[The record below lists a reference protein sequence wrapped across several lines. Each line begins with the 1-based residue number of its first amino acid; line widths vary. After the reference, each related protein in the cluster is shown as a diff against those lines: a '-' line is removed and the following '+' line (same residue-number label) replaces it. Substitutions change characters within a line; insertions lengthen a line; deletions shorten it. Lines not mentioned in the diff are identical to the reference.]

1 MDDNSSIL
9 SCRTS
14 LTRRSFLGMSGM
26 AMGLGMVGCAATGP
40 GRHGLMSGTSKTQK
54 IDGKSA
60 VSLITNSDRR
70 QATYDALKPLRSDV
84 ASSIGNR
91 QVVIKVNAGFPT
103 EDHRIHSTYPGQVRG
118 ILDFLREFYDREIW
132 IAEGVGSSKGTM
144 FDGFEL
150 YGFMDLKNEYQGLTF
165 VDANQTTSA
174 RKWIRQWRQY
184 PVPVNVISMY
194 FEPDKYIISAARLK
208 THNAVVG
215 TFSLKNIVM
224 GSPLGLFRNHPSEK
238 GLMHGGA
245 RDEDASG
252 RELSYNMFTLALG
265 GVYPDLAVVDGI
277 IGIEGNGPWDGTE
290 VEHNITVASTD
301 FVACDRICTEITG
314 MDPFYMKY
322 LEWCGEAEL
331 GNWDIEK
338 ITVRGAR
345 PEEHI
350 IKYKL
355 NENIEQQVAW
365 IERNFKR

>member
-1 MDDNSSIL
+1 
-9 SCRTS
+9 
-14 LTRRSFLGMSGM
+14 
-26 AMGLGMVGCAATGP
+26 
-40 GRHGLMSGTSKTQK
+40 
-54 IDGKSA
+54 
-60 VSLITNSDRR
+60 
-70 QATYDALKPLRSDV
+70 
-84 ASSIGNR
+84 
-91 QVVIKVNAGFPT
+91 
-103 EDHRIHSTYPGQVRG
+103 
-118 ILDFLREFYDREIW
+118 
-132 IAEGVGSSKGTM
+132 M

-150 YGFMDLKNEYQGLTF
+150 YGLMDMKKEYRGLTF
-165 VDANQTTSA
+165 VDANQTPSA
-174 RKWIRQWRQY
+174 RTWIRQWRQY

-224 GSPLGLFRNHPSEK
+224 GSPLGGFRNHPSEK
-238 GLMHGGA
+238 GLMHGGP

-252 RELSYNMFTLALG
+252 RELSYNMFTLALE

-277 IGIEGNGPWDGTE
+277 TGIEGNGPWDGTE

-301 FVACDRICTEITG
+301 FVSCDRICTEITG
-314 MDPFYMKY
+314 IDPFYMKY

-331 GNWDIEK
+331 GSWDIEK

-345 PEEHI
+345 LEEHI